1 MSKSLRTAID
11 QKCKDCIYDSAVPMN
26 WKKQVTLCTSY
37 DCGLFEVRSTSKS
50 TSEAFVKLLM
60 DPTAPLPGE

>member
-1 MSKSLRTAID
+1 MSKSLRVAID
-11 QKCKDCIYDSAVPMN
+11 EKCKDCIYDSAVPMN

-37 DCGLFEVRSTSKS
+37 DCGLFEVRSISESK
-50 TSEAFVKLLM
+50 SEAFVKLLM